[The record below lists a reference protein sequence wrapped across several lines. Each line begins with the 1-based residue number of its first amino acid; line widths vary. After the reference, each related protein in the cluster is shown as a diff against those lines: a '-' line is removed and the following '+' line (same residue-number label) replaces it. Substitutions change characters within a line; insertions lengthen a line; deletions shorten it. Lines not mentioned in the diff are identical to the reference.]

1 MAHYKKDASSN
12 RDALFGGSS
21 SSSGGRPAS
30 SSSATKANN
39 DNAAAALL
47 ARPSTLTLN
56 SSPYTSSNAAAASTT
71 ITPGPST
78 IFATPGRGIASSSPS
93 TMLMG
98 ILSGSAKV
106 SKMAEAEDY
115 RAKASKAMTRGVF
128 TRPDPISAAN
138 YYKRAAESYK
148 ACGEYRL
155 EKLHRIA
162 SADCQRGQGA
172 YATAAAEYTR
182 AAELVEVSAT
192 ETLDV
197 RRRECHRLH
206 LDAAAM
212 YEEMGE
218 HGRCAESTL
227 KAAFGLVMGMKA
239 NESLVH
245 HDASN
250 NNNSTGGGAA
260 LVAIEEA
267 IEMFVGDPLNGKRDY
282 RRTGVSRYAVDP
294 TSTFSTTNNTTPAS
308 LELATKNIVTEA
320 YAHELLYK
328 VGNEL
333 LHRQMY
339 ASALYAYGAGT
350 AILLHEGYATIS
362 LYKSYVSTCIIT
374 LAMGDVVA
382 ASREYERTHLQNTG
396 YLTSRECALE
406 EDLIRACTAMDD
418 EALTVARSRTG
429 PHKAALA
436 NLDPIIRELVMEV
449 RVSGRAFVSCGGG
462 SGSSNSDTKKNKK
475 EGVAA
480 PTSKKVSSLPPRGGG
495 IVEKGEEEDLVAR
508 DTDAGFDE
516 MDDIMNQ
523 MGLNDDDDGDD
534 DDDDDDGRND
544 NDDDEIDL
552 R

>member
-1 MAHYKKDASSN
+1 M
-12 RDALFGGSS
+12 
-21 SSSGGRPAS
+21 
-30 SSSATKANN
+30 
-39 DNAAAALL
+39 
-47 ARPSTLTLN
+47 
-56 SSPYTSSNAAAASTT
+56 
-71 ITPGPST
+71 
-78 IFATPGRGIASSSPS
+78 
-93 TMLMG
+93 MG

-115 RAKASKAMTRGVF
+115 RSKASKAMTRGVF

-148 ACGEYRL
+148 VCGEYRL

-182 AAELVEVSAT
+182 AAELVEVSTT

-227 KAAFGLVMGMKA
+227 KAAFGLVMGMKV
-239 NESLVH
+239 NETLIQ
-245 HDASN
+245 HDTTTDNTA
-250 NNNSTGGGAA
+250 GGGSA

-267 IEMFVGDPLNGKRDY
+267 IEMFVGDPLNDKRDY
-282 RRTGVSRYAVDP
+282 RRTGVSRYSVDS
-294 TSTFSTTNNTTPAS
+294 TSSTTTQSSSSSSA

-333 LHRQMY
+333 LRRQMY
-339 ASALYAYGAGT
+339 ESALYAYGAGT

-382 ASREYERTHLQNTG
+382 ASRNYERTHLQNTG
-396 YLTSRECALE
+396 YLSSRECALE
-406 EDLIRACTAMDD
+406 EDIIRACTAMDE
-418 EALTVARSRTG
+418 EALTVTRSRTG

-436 NLDPIIRELVMEV
+436 NLDPIIRELVTEV
-449 RVSGRAFVSCGGG
+449 RVSGRAGGG
-462 SGSSNSDTKKNKK
+462 GGGGRSNSNSRKNKK

-480 PTSKKVSSLPPRGGG
+480 AADTDNSKSSVVSSSLPPPPPRGGE
-495 IVEKGEEEDLVAR
+495 VVEEDQVAR

-523 MGLNDDDDGDD
+523 MDLN
-534 DDDDDDGRND
+534 DDDDGRND
-544 NDDDEIDL
+544 DNDDDDIDL

>member
-1 MAHYKKDASSN
+1 
-12 RDALFGGSS
+12 
-21 SSSGGRPAS
+21 
-30 SSSATKANN
+30 
-39 DNAAAALL
+39 
-47 ARPSTLTLN
+47 
-56 SSPYTSSNAAAASTT
+56 
-71 ITPGPST
+71 
-78 IFATPGRGIASSSPS
+78 
-93 TMLMG
+93 
-98 ILSGSAKV
+98 
-106 SKMAEAEDY
+106 MAEAEDY
-115 RAKASKAMTRGVF
+115 RSKASKAMTRGVF

-162 SADCQRGQGA
+162 SGDCQRGQGA

-182 AAELVEVSAT
+182 AAELVEVSTT

-206 LDAAAM
+206 LDSAAM

-218 HGRCAESTL
+218 RGRCAESTL

-239 NESLVH
+239 NESLVQ
-245 HDASN
+245 HDTN
-250 NNNSTGGGAA
+250 NNNTGGGGIA
-260 LVAIEEA
+260 LVAIQEA
-267 IEMFVGDPLNGKRDY
+267 IEMFVGDPLNGNRDY
-282 RRTGVSRYAVDP
+282 RRTGGVSRYAVDP
-294 TSTFSTTNNTTPAS
+294 TSTSSTTNNNNTTSS

-339 ASALYAYGAGT
+339 ESALYAYGAGT
-350 AILLHEGYATIS
+350 AILVHEGYATIS

-374 LAMGDVVA
+374 LAIGDVVA

-396 YLTSRECALE
+396 YLSSRECALE
-406 EDLIRACTAMDD
+406 EDIIRACAAMDE
-418 EALTVARSRTG
+418 EALTVTRSRTG

-436 NLDPIIRELVMEV
+436 NLDPIIRELVTKV
-449 RVSGRAFVSCGGG
+449 RVSGRAGGG
-462 SGSSNSDTKKNKK
+462 DGGGSSNSNSRKNKK

-480 PTSKKVSSLPPRGGG
+480 APSSKKDGDDNSKSSNVSSSLPPPPPRRGE
-495 IVEKGEEEDLVAR
+495 VLEEDQVAC

-523 MGLNDDDDGDD
+523 MGLNDN
-534 DDDDDDGRND
+534 DDDDDGRND
-544 NDDDEIDL
+544 DDDDEIDL